1 MRKAEQKEV
10 RAVAAFMAE
19 QFLEKEELQT
29 MFAGIE
35 PVKAKKIAVE
45 LIYFELMHMIRHGD
59 IYMYDENISGA
70 IVGIEYKYT
79 SVFRRLSMI
88 LQGNRFLQSIPKD
101 DLDVIKK
108 NSVTVSE
115 AHSRK
120 WFKKYCKNPYYLV
133 QFGIAKEKRGTG
145 IARKMLEQ
153 IFERAKQSGNRYIVV
168 ETLTASIVPMYE
180 HFGFELKEVYET
192 KNGKLTEYRMLKKI

>member
-1 MRKAEQKEV
+1 MRRAEQNEV
-10 RAVAAFMAE
+10 RTVAAFMAE

-45 LIYFELMHMIRHGD
+45 LIYFELMYMIRHGD
-59 IYMYDENISGA
+59 IYVYDENISGA

-101 DLDVIKK
+101 DLAVIKK

-133 QFGIAKEKRGTG
+133 QFGIAKRKRGPELRAKCLNRYLNGQNRAGTG
-145 IARKMLEQ
+145 ILLWKR
-153 IFERAKQSGNRYIVV
+153 
-168 ETLTASIVPMYE
+168 
-180 HFGFELKEVYET
+180 
-192 KNGKLTEYRMLKKI
+192 